1 MGEAKKRGNR
11 DQRIAHA
18 IAAQPTAETVRVG
31 MGLPETCQFHGY
43 VVHLPDTDEFLAG
56 SGVTAPGVSAFKYG
70 ASPDHAKTWSSYRDA
85 ERAAAQIKK
94 HRTVVAYLFDNDNQ
108 WLLGF
113 DHPDDVPVASKA

>member
-1 MGEAKKRGNR
+1 MGEAKRRGNR

-18 IAAQPTAETVRVG
+18 VAAQATPESVRVS
-31 MGLPETCQFHGY
+31 MGLPDSCRFHGY
-43 VVHLPDTDEFLAG
+43 VVHLPDTDEFLLNSSVA
-56 SGVTAPGVSAFKYG
+56 APGVSVLQYG
-70 ASPDHAKTWSSYRDA
+70 ARPDHAKTWASYRDA
-85 ERAAAQIKK
+85 ERMAAQIKK